1 MPRDGTATRE
11 RILDSAE
18 RLIIDRGFAATTVDA
33 VLADAG
39 TTKGAFFHHFA
50 SKAELARSLVDR
62 YAAADIAALD
72 DFMMRAEAESEDPA
86 EQVIAFVRL
95 FEEAAEEL
103 AGMQPGCLY
112 VSYIYEK
119 QLFDDGTNDAIIDTV
134 ITCARAATRKA
145 RGGSQSPPTASPRR
159 SRLARR
165 PGLHHL
171 RRRLHPRT
179 HDARPD
185 TPARTAHPPAPLPPT
200 PVRARADDTLGG
212 TQPRPGPNSDHVRE
226 GVG

>member
-62 YAAADIAALD
+62 YAAADIAAFEG
-72 DFMMRAEAESEDPA
+72 FMMRAEAESEDPA

-112 VSYIYEK
+112 VSYIFEK

-134 ITCARAATRKA
+134 ITCANGYAKSSRRQPKPTHRVSASISARSPTSCSPSSKAASSSRARCTTRHTCARSSPTCATTSTSC
-145 RGGSQSPPTASPRR
+145 SQSNRR
-159 SRLARR
+159 
-165 PGLHHL
+165 
-171 RRRLHPRT
+171 HPRT
-179 HDARPD
+179 DQ
-185 TPARTAHPPAPLPPT
+185 TAPQ
-200 PVRARADDTLGG
+200 RF
-212 TQPRPGPNSDHVRE
+212 
-226 GVG
+226 

>member
-50 SKAELARSLVDR
+50 SKAALARSLVER
-62 YAAADIAALD
+62 HAAADVAVLE
-72 DFMMRAEAESEDPA
+72 DFMMRAEAESDDPA
-86 EQVIAFVRL
+86 EQVITFVRL

-119 QLFDDGTNDAIIDTV
+119 QLFDDGTNEV
-134 ITCARAATRKA
+134 IVGAVLAWRE
-145 RGGSQSPPTASPRR
+145 
-159 SRLARR
+159 RLAAK
-165 PGLHHL
+165 L
-171 RRRLHPRT
+171 REAAEANPPRT
-179 HDARPD
+179 PIDPDAL
-185 TPARTAHPPAPLPPT
+185 A
-200 PVRARADDTLGG
+200 
-212 TQPRPGPNSDHVRE
+212 DHVFATFEGAFMLTRAMSDPELMRRQLSLVRE
-226 GVG
+226 YVALLFDVPAS

>member
-112 VSYIYEK
+112 VSYIFEQ
-119 QLFDDGTNDAIIDTV
+119 QLFDDGTNDAIVNTV
-134 ITCARAATRKA
+134 ITARERLRTKLEAAAK
-145 RGGSQSPPTASPRR
+145 
-159 SRLARR
+159 
-165 PGLHHL
+165 
-171 RRRLHPRT
+171 
-179 HDARPD
+179 
-185 TPARTAHPPAPLPPT
+185 AHPPRLRVDLGSLADQVFTIFEGGFVLARTMHDPTHLRAQLTHLRHYLQLLFALEPTAP
-200 PVRARADDTLGG
+200 
-212 TQPRPGPNSDHVRE
+212 
-226 GVG
+226 